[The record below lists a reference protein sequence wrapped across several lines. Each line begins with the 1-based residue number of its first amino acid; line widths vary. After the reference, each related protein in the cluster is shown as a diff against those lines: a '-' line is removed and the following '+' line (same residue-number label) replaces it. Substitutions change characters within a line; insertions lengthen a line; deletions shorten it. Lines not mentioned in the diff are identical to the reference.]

1 MRIQHLTASAL
12 AVLMA
17 FSPLAAQAQL
27 FGESDE
33 VKAARQAHE
42 DAQDAQ
48 IAQAQA
54 RLQQLEDR
62 LRGLT
67 ESLARSTGTNE
78 ELAHQIEMLNQKI
91 ESQNRD
97 FTYRVCML
105 SAQQL
110 GADPN
115 TFNCGNTGAG
125 SGAAPAMAMPQ
136 QVAPGAALPPIG
148 GEAATAP
155 APQMGRAPGILGTL
169 PSGPSASGAPAQ
181 LSRAAP
187 LPPPAAASQ
196 FDTGMNLLAR
206 AQYAEASAAFRAYAD
221 SHPEDQELSPQ
232 AIYWIGDI
240 DYVRQDYPSASRG
253 FAELIKKYPKSQR
266 APDAM
271 LKLGQSLLAMGQKPE
286 GCTTLGALKA
296 KFPDASDGT
305 IAAAATARKAA
316 ACR

>member
-1 MRIQHLTASAL
+1 MRKQHLMASAL
-12 AVLMA
+12 TVLMA
-17 FSPLAAQAQL
+17 FSPMIAQAQI

-54 RLQQLEDR
+54 RLQQMEDK

-67 ESLARSTGTNE
+67 DSLTRATGANE
-78 ELAHQIEMLNQKI
+78 ELMHQIELLNGKI

-115 TFNCGNTGAG
+115 TFNCGAT
-125 SGAAPAMAMPQ
+125 GAAPAMGAMGAPQ
-136 QVAPGAALPPIG
+136 AVQPGAMLPPIG
-148 GEAATAP
+148 GGDAQP
-155 APQMGRAPGILGTL
+155 QQMGRAPGMLGTL
-169 PSGPSASGAPAQ
+169 PMGSGAGGPPTQLSSAALPPAQ
-181 LSRAAP
+181 GN
-187 LPPPAAASQ
+187 SQ
-196 FDTGMNLLAR
+196 FDVGMNLLAR

-221 SHPEDQELSPQ
+221 SHPEDQDLSPQ
-232 AIYWIGDI
+232 AIYWIGNI
-240 DYVRQDYPSASRG
+240 DYVRQDYPTASRG
-253 FAELIKKYPKSQR
+253 FAELIKKDPKAQR

-271 LKLGQSLLAMGQKPE
+271 LKLGQSLLAMGQKSE

-296 KFPDASDGT
+296 KFPSASDAT
-305 IAAAATARKAA
+305 VAAAAAARKAA

>member
-1 MRIQHLTASAL
+1 MTKQHLTASAL

-54 RLQQLEDR
+54 RLQQAEEKV
-62 LRGLT
+62 RGLT
-67 ESLARSTGTNE
+67 ESLARATGANE
-78 ELAHQIEMLNQKI
+78 ELAHQIEMLTQKI

-115 TFNCGNTGAG
+115 TFNCGTTGAG
-125 SGAAPAMAMPQ
+125 GGAAPAMGMPQ
-136 QVAPGAALPPIG
+136 PVAPGAALPPIG
-148 GEAATAP
+148 EASP
-155 APQMGRAPGILGTL
+155 PVPQMGRAPGILGTL

-181 LSRAAP
+181 LSSAAP
-187 LPPPAAASQ
+187 LPPAAASQ

-221 SHPEDQELSPQ
+221 SHPEDQELAPQ

-240 DYVRQDYPSASRG
+240 DYVRQDYPSALRG

-266 APDAM
+266 APEAM

-296 KFPDASDGT
+296 KYPDASDGT
-305 IAAAATARKAA
+305 VAAAASARKAA